1 MNVDA
6 ISGTI
11 HFRVF
16 PLALTI
22 FNPCNETKARA
33 IVLIF
38 FQNRQLSKY
47 TPSCS

>member
-6 ISGTI
+6 IPGTI
-11 HFRVF
+11 HFRAF